1 MTRAIEAEAGNSSRA
16 IPSRFDAARARF
28 AARKPRCGRHGEA
41 WTRARA
47 LLLFPGM
54 PTKIRIN
61 LANEQELREL
71 PGIGAPEAA
80 AIVRFRAE
88 HGPITD
94 AAALARVLG
103 NRPLADA
110 LGARADFAPADSTA
124 PEAPGA

>member
-1 MTRAIEAEAGNSSRA
+1 MDRVATHPPAGWR
-16 IPSRFDAARARF
+16 
-28 AARKPRCGRHGEA
+28 
-41 WTRARA
+41 WARA
-47 LLLFPGM
+47 LLSVEDM

-61 LANEQELREL
+61 LANEQELTEL

-80 AIVRFRAE
+80 TIVRFRSE

-103 NRPLADA
+103 NRPLADEV
-110 LGARADFAPADSTA
+110 GARADFAPADSTA

>member
-1 MTRAIEAEAGNSSRA
+1 
-16 IPSRFDAARARF
+16 
-28 AARKPRCGRHGEA
+28 
-41 WTRARA
+41 

-71 PGIGAPEAA
+71 PGIGASEAA
-80 AIVRFRAE
+80 TIVRFRAE

>member
-1 MTRAIEAEAGNSSRA
+1 M
-16 IPSRFDAARARF
+16 
-28 AARKPRCGRHGEA
+28 
-41 WTRARA
+41 
-47 LLLFPGM
+47 LLLPRM

-80 AIVRFRAE
+80 TIVRFRSE

-103 NRPLADA
+103 NRALPEG

>member
-1 MTRAIEAEAGNSSRA
+1 
-16 IPSRFDAARARF
+16 
-28 AARKPRCGRHGEA
+28 
-41 WTRARA
+41 
-47 LLLFPGM
+47 M

-80 AIVRFRAE
+80 TIVRFRAE

-103 NRPLADA
+103 TRPLLPRHGILLRREEDVMRAVICHAWGAVESLKVEEVPAPVPAADEV
-110 LGARADFAPADSTA
+110 LIDVRATSVNYADSIM
-124 PEAPGA
+124 